1 MKEKNQILVS
11 KLNMK
16 TLKKIKIKE
25 EDKNKSKTK
34 KTLTETLFEFQC
46 LYQIS
51 P

>member
-16 TLKKIKIKE
+16 TLKIKQ

-34 KTLTETLFEFQC
+34 KTITETLFEFQC